1 MRIINYSRRFLKLGG
16 EFFIICV
23 GSLAR
28 ENEVYIICVG
38 PYAWDARVIRYLL
51 GVLSFRNDLYV
62 IS

>member
-38 PYAWDARVIRYLL
+38 PYAWDASYT
-51 GVLSFRNDLYV
+51 LSAWGLKL
-62 IS
+62 